1 MENIKVTQEQ
11 AEHWLGSDA
20 NRSQLIELITE
31 LANGEYEQ
39 EQLRQDILDHPICFN
54 EDQT

>member
-11 AEHWLGSDA
+11 VEHWLGSDA
-20 NRSQLIELITE
+20 NRSQLIELVTE
-31 LANGEYEQ
+31 LANGEYKQ